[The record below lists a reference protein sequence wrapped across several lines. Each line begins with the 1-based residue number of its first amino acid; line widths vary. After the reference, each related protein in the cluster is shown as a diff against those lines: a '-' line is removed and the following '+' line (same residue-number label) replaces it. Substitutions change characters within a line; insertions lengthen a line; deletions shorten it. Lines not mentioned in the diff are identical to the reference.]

1 MLMQRTF
8 CVDLNFGQA
17 RQETSGPTSGRNG
30 DGRQWS
36 TQLSLMRSELGVS
49 QQYQP
54 WAQMGLTIDGMKPS
68 PRVLAIINY
77 VVAMKIKEANAAN
90 VDGAQKKVS
99 RQFVLE
105 SIQNTFIDI
114 SQNPCRKAW
123 TPKHGTNHTLTTVTQ
138 LIHLGACRAILPAEE
153 FFFQGHNPSRIR
165 FPNVKNKVLK
175 ELAGEGMFLGSLATI
190 LWAMYLLGA
199 FDVHDDLGFEMVDL

>member
-1 MLMQRTF
+1 MQRTF

-17 RQETSGPTSGRNG
+17 RQEASGPTLGRNG

-105 SIQNTFIDI
+105 SIQNMART
-114 SQNPCRKAW
+114 
-123 TPKHGTNHTLTTVTQ
+123 TL
-138 LIHLGACRAILPAEE
+138 
-153 FFFQGHNPSRIR
+153 
-165 FPNVKNKVLK
+165 
-175 ELAGEGMFLGSLATI
+175 
-190 LWAMYLLGA
+190 
-199 FDVHDDLGFEMVDL
+199 